1 MGGVALNLG
10 VISGFSRIETFFLH
24 QILPKIACMDTFE
37 IWKNSVQ
44 IGYPLSLEDCVGRLH
59 FVFTQKWAT
68 TASLKSFEEWR
79 KEPPETYEQL
89 LDIHRI
95 YRAYK
100 ADNPDNVW
108 IESEQ
113 GVISERLV
121 QKLEAMSYVTTNF
134 VNDWGYAEE
143 LEEVEELTDAYPEL
157 EMKDIHARIHS
168 LENIIF
174 NTEFD
179 LENPDER
186 IFPKIK
192 WVQANFVFSVNLT
205 PEQFE
210 ARKEKN
216 FRGLWD
222 NTHLV
227 LGNMWYE
234 EGARSARRFEY
245 HDDTYGTLN

>member
-1 MGGVALNLG
+1 M
-10 VISGFSRIETFFLH
+10 
-24 QILPKIACMDTFE
+24 
-37 IWKNSVQ
+37 
-44 IGYPLSLEDCVGRLH
+44 GRLQ
-59 FVFTQKWAT
+59 FVVTQKWAT
-68 TASLKSFEEWR
+68 DPHPIYSFEEWR
-79 KEPPETYEQL
+79 KEHPETYEQL

-108 IESEQ
+108 IESED
-113 GVISERLV
+113 GVIPEQIV
-121 QKLEAMSYVTTNF
+121 QKLEAMSYVTTGF
-134 VNDWGYAEE
+134 ANDWVSAEE
-143 LEEVEELTDAYPEL
+143 LEEVEPGTVAYPGL
-157 EMKDIHARIHS
+157 EMKDIHARLHS
-168 LENIIF
+168 LESIIF

-192 WVQANFVFSVNLT
+192 WVEAVFVFSVNLT

-210 ARKEKN
+210 ARKETN

-234 EGARSARRFEY
+234 QGGMSARRFEY